1 MTLDGKE
8 FALITAICFGLNPVT
23 LKLGFGRGG
32 RTEVALWIGLG
43 VAVIIYVLLLPFAGG
58 LHWDQV
64 TTPALIGF
72 VAGGLLG
79 SGIGRNWMFIA
90 IDKLGAAPA
99 TAIKNSAPV
108 ISTILAV
115 LLLGETVDAI
125 EVAAIFAIVIG
136 LTLVTWRKGQ
146 GIKQLAGIGVLAAV
160 GSAIAYRIRPLFLE
174 FGLDNANIPLTGAFI
189 GAVAALVYAS
199 VLARGSL
206 FRVRVSIHEASL
218 WFFLLSGV
226 LQAIGFLCLNLGLAA
241 QDVTVVY
248 PVTSSAPIFTLGFT
262 ALFLRGKEQVTLR
275 LAVGVVLVVLG
286 VIFL

>member
-8 FALITAICFGLNPVT
+8 YALITAFCFGLNPVT
-23 LKLGFGRGG
+23 LKLGFSRQG

-43 VAVIIYVLLLPFAGG
+43 VAVIIYALLLPFAGG
-58 LHWDQV
+58 LHWDEV
-64 TTPALIGF
+64 TTAALIGF

-108 ISTILAV
+108 ISTMLAV
-115 LLLGETVDAI
+115 LLLGETVDAVQ
-125 EVAAIFAIVIG
+125 VAAIIAIVAGI
-136 LTLVTWRKGQ
+136 TLVTWRKGQ

-160 GSAIAYRIRPLFLE
+160 GSAIAYGIRPLFLE
-174 FGLDNANIPLTGAFI
+174 FGLDKANIPLTSALI
-189 GAVAALVYAS
+189 GAVAALLYAS
-199 VLARGSL
+199 LIARGQLLRLRFSA
-206 FRVRVSIHEASL
+206 RDASL

-226 LQAIGFLCLNLGLAA
+226 LQAVGFLCLNLGLAA

-262 ALFLRGKEQVTLR
+262 ALLLRGHEQVTLR
-275 LAVGVVLVVLG
+275 LAAGVVLVVLG